1 MKAHILLIA
10 EPTPLTELVIAE
22 LKQEGYRVTVETN
35 GIAGLL
41 AIRNLTP
48 DLLLLDGQASQIS
61 SLEICQRLQSTGVI
75 LPILLLS
82 NPEDLDKNAELFAAG
97 ATDYL
102 LKPFSLQDLL
112 FRIQL
117 HLQRHQV
124 AQLPTVMVFQDLRID
139 CQRREVRRSGRLV
152 DLTTREFELLEY
164 FMLHPQQVMRRDVI
178 LSAVWNY
185 DYFGSSNIIEVY
197 VRNLRLKLEAAGEER
212 LIHTVR
218 GVGYV
223 LREPRIH
230 QWAMSA

>member
-1 MKAHILLIA
+1 MNAHILLIA
-10 EPTPLTELVIAE
+10 KPTPLTELVTAE
-22 LKQEGYRVTVETN
+22 LNQEGYRVTIAADGV
-35 GIAGLL
+35 AGLL

-48 DLLLLDGQASQIS
+48 DLLLLDSQVSQLS
-61 SLEICQRLQSTGVI
+61 SLEICQRLQSTGVV

-82 NPEDLDKNAELFAAG
+82 NPEDLNKSAELFPAG

-102 LKPFSLQDLL
+102 LKPFNLQDLL

-117 HLQRHQV
+117 HLQRQQ
-124 AQLPTVMVFQDLRID
+124 ATQLPAMMVFQDLRINR
-139 CQRREVRRSGRLV
+139 QRREVHRSGRLV
-152 DLTTREFELLEY
+152 DLTAREFELLEY
-164 FMLHPQQVMRRDVI
+164 FMLHPQQVMRRDAI

-223 LREPRIH
+223 LREPRIN